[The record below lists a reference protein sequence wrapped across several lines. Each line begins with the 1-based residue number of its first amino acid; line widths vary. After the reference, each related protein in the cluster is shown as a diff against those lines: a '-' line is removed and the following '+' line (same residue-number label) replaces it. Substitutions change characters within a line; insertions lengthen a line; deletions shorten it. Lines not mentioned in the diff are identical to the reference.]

1 MIFRLIE
8 QWKEKLDKGFFAGAV
23 LMDLSK
29 EFDCIPHD
37 SLIPKLNAYG
47 FDRKSLVFSYSYS
60 KRKKQCVNWNN
71 IQSMFKTLF
80 SGVPQESILR
90 PLLFNIFIND
100 LMSVIKKSS
109 LYNFADDNT
118 NSFWKRHS
126 IIKRNS
132 SKSY

>member
-1 MIFRLIE
+1 
-8 QWKEKLDKGFFAGAV
+8 
-23 LMDLSK
+23 MDLSK

-71 IQSMFKTLF
+71 IQSIFKTLF
-80 SGVPQESILR
+80 SGVPRESILR

-100 LMSVIKKSS
+100 LMGVIKKSS
-109 LYNFADDNT
+109 VYNFADDNT
-118 NSFWKRHS
+118 ITAFEKDITLLKETPQNRTRKFPP
-126 IIKRNS
+126 
-132 SKSY
+132 